1 MTQVNKVLRKIFFL
15 VIVYALSLNVY
26 SNDNDVLMRM
36 YERLEMIRL
45 QMQQLTE
52 ENQQLNNKILN
63 LQDQQDRLYQDLV
76 NKIQVLQNNI
86 EKNTKLSSKSIIP
99 NIPKKE
105 TILKKNNELDLNND
119 SKENLNS
126 NSEEEANEKKQLA
139 FIKEKSDEAESK
151 RKLSDILPE
160 EENDLDLAKK
170 YINENFK
177 KKLSIYQSKS
187 EIELYRSAFQLV
199 KEKDYNEAIDS
210 FNAFLY
216 LFPQSNYASN
226 AQYWLS
232 ESIYALGDFA
242 NAMINFAQV
251 VEKYPNSS
259 KIADAKLK
267 IGYCYYSIKKW
278 KEARFIFSDIIK
290 KYPNSSLSKLAEKKI
305 QSMDVEGR

>member
-1 MTQVNKVLRKIFFL
+1 MLRKIFFL

-160 EENDLDLAKK
+160 EENDLDLAKQ

>member
-1 MTQVNKVLRKIFFL
+1 M
-15 VIVYALSLNVY
+15 VIVYALSLNAY

-63 LQDQQDRLYQDLV
+63 LHDQQDRLYQDLV

-119 SKENLNS
+119 SKENFNS
-126 NSEEEANEKKQLA
+126 NSEEEATEKKQLA

-160 EENDLDLAKK
+160 EENDLDLAKQ

>member
-1 MTQVNKVLRKIFFL
+1 MLRKIFFL
-15 VIVYALSLNVY
+15 LIVYALSLNVY

-119 SKENLNS
+119 SKENFNS
-126 NSEEEANEKKQLA
+126 NSEEEATEKKQLA

-160 EENDLDLAKK
+160 EENDLDLAKQ